1 MLEKY
6 FSGDKLM
13 RLRNLFSVNA
23 REKEKHLFTF
33 HMSSFGTFN
42 VIRPPNSKIER
53 FF

>member
-13 RLRNLFSVNA
+13 RLRNPFSVNA
-23 REKEKHLFTF
+23 REKENHLFTF
-33 HMSSFGTFN
+33 HMSSFGTFK
-42 VIRPPNSKIER
+42 VICPPDLKIER